1 MTSRELPWIALRT
14 AAGVCSLFVSLHGI
28 WNIYGLDFRIDTV
41 ISVLYCLI
49 PFLSFFLFVFVTR
62 VHLELLLHATLAAGY
77 LAAYTL
83 LNWRS
88 CIADGYCTTVG
99 STIGMT
105 LRTKPVLA
113 ALGVVVFCGIALFVD
128 VRPVFKR
135 ESQFSK

>member
-28 WNIYGLDFRIDTV
+28 WNIYGLDFRVDTV
-41 ISVLYCLI
+41 LSVLYCLI
-49 PFLSFFLFVFVTR
+49 PFLSFFFFVFVKR
-62 VHLELLLHATLAAGY
+62 VHRELLLHAVLAAGY
-77 LAAYTL
+77 LAAYTS

-88 CIADGYCTTVG
+88 CLANGYCTTLG

-113 ALGVVVFCGIALFVD
+113 AFAVVVFCGIALFVD
-128 VRPVFKR
+128 VRPVAKR